1 MGLKDPFP
9 VFLGFFECLTVFSR
23 FDPGTPPVPEFGLWL
38 KGRLNL
44 SPACFALDEL
54 YTELGSAGAYEAIW
68 RYLDEY
74 RACREVELATAH
86 SVALKPTFYLM
97 DRSGHQILPPL
108 PDKLYVG
115 QFQPSDVYFL
125 GEVYGLETKRSFP
138 FHQTE
143 RDARAAAKVKWGV
156 PTSAWPRRTKRST

>member
-74 RACREVELATAH
+74 RACREVTLRGIETNILSH
-86 SVALKPTFYLM
+86 GSQ
-97 DRSGHQILPPL
+97 RSPNTSSI
-108 PDKLYVG
+108 
-115 QFQPSDVYFL
+115 
-125 GEVYGLETKRSFP
+125 
-138 FHQTE
+138 
-143 RDARAAAKVKWGV
+143 AR
-156 PTSAWPRRTKRST
+156 